1 MHQFS
6 LKSEEEVFLGKAVK
20 LHSLLEAEREKV
32 IVSLKQ
38 NFKDLTT
45 KYRQR
50 ILNQELEEG
59 DPVELLVAAVYS
71 VSYDQNIRP
80 EKRPFLSFPWVVAD
94 ILGQIKMKNCRNPPK
109 TSEANIHR
117 ELGESAQKL
126 MVDQTFSMKTIVQEK
141 NHVLLKIR
149 ESIETKMGKEIV
161 SVTAYGSSSVFLC
174 EEESD
179 LDICIQP
186 LAAEF
191 GLGIVKDEEAFQQL
205 SDAEKSRHFL
215 RMFVSPHVDEVLD
228 TKVDLTTSDIPLIKG
243 VIRDSSGSTSIDIT
257 CNRVGLLKTKCLIQ
271 LYEDNPD
278 LWPVFFIII
287 KWARHSGLIKFMDD
301 TDNRPFLTA
310 EMYAIVIHL
319 LKLSPSSNPNH
330 KSILEQDLTK
340 TFCSISEIKPDFSK
354 VGENLHR
361 FFRLG
366 QLLKGKG
373 SITISW
379 PIHGD
384 VPNVEIEEAR
394 ADKFAKACSQ
404 ALHCLLHTRDVQ
416 RVLKNAFDCTAT
428 QTSVEKKL
436 PLSLSN
442 SMSSAPGFHAARL
455 GRLSGATVR
464 LMEEAGED
472 RLVLRAEGSRASL
485 AELRTE
491 LRELA
496 VSKRALVVGVP
507 SRQASR
513 YFLAGST
520 VMLVKGCNNSQAR
533 LGFEDSCG
541 GYQALH
547 AAQQRSGPVLRYTA
561 PAQLLE
567 PADWVER
574 HATPAITT
582 VLTRQLAQL
591 QPSHASSLE
600 VNVRFGTFYTVDISD
615 SLPKT
620 QKTLSLEEFQETC
633 ERGRNMRKTLD
644 RGAFSKVKK
653 TRTNQKF
660 QMTTLRKGKNRTPD
674 IADNKKAK
682 LSKKKQKKGISM
694 SYSTGILNPE
704 VTRGQGQSQIEA
716 AEKVYRQA
724 LKNLGFKLTEDESPS
739 RRFIYMEHWKVVV
752 NASTGYEIQLNLDKD
767 LNFISMKERNL
778 SWVHGTIFHG
788 NKVVDLLLFPF
799 SSNFADGADDQF
811 SHSRA
816 RHSVDGADCRRDS

>member
-1 MHQFS
+1 MKYLMHQFS

-32 IVSLKQ
+32 MVSLKQ

-50 ILNQELEEG
+50 ILNQKLDEG
-59 DPVELLVAAVYS
+59 DPVELVVAAVYS

-109 TSEANIHR
+109 TSEADIHR
-117 ELGESAQKL
+117 EVGESAQKL

-141 NHVLLKIR
+141 NKVLLKIR
-149 ESIETKMGKEIV
+149 ESIETKIGKENV

-186 LAAEF
+186 LAAAF
-191 GLGIVKDEEAFQQL
+191 GLGIVKDKEAFQQL

-215 RMFVSPHVDEVLD
+215 RMFVSPHVDDVLD
-228 TKVDLTTSDIPLIKG
+228 TKVDLTSSDIPVIKG
-243 VIRDSSGSTSIDIT
+243 VILENSGSTNIDIT
-257 CNRVGLLKTKCLIQ
+257 CNRVGLLKTMCLIQ

-287 KWARHSGLIKFMDD
+287 KWARHSELIKSMDD
-301 TDNRPFLTA
+301 TDSRPFLTA

-319 LKLSPSSNPNH
+319 LKLSPSSNSNH
-330 KSILEQDLTK
+330 KSILEKDLTK
-340 TFCSISEIKPDFSK
+340 TFCSISEIKPDFFK

-361 FFRLG
+361 FFKLG
-366 QLLKGKG
+366 QLLKDGKG
-373 SITISW
+373 SITIRW
-379 PIHGD
+379 PINEN

-394 ADKFAKACSQ
+394 ADKFSKACSQ

-416 RVLKNAFDCTAT
+416 RVLKNALDCTAT

-455 GRLSGATVR
+455 SRLSGATVV

-507 SRQASR
+507 TRQASR

-574 HATPAITT
+574 HAGPAITT

-633 ERGRNMRKTLD
+633 ERGRNMRKSID
-644 RGAFSKVKK
+644 RGAFSKLKK
-653 TRTNQKF
+653 TKTNQKF
-660 QMTTLRKGKNRTPD
+660 QMTTLRKGINRTPD
-674 IADNKKAK
+674 IADSKKAK
-682 LSKKKQKKGISM
+682 LSRKKQKKGISM

-704 VTRGQGQSQIEA
+704 VTRGQGQSQIAA

-724 LKNLGFKLTEDESPS
+724 LETIGFKLIEDESPS
-739 RRFIYMEHWKVVV
+739 RRFSHLEHWKVVV

-767 LNFISMKERNL
+767 LNFISMKERNIY
-778 SWVHGTIFHG
+778 TINTSG
-788 NKVVDLLLFPF
+788 LIM
-799 SSNFADGADDQF
+799 
-811 SHSRA
+811 
-816 RHSVDGADCRRDS
+816 